1 LLICTDQQFA
11 GAMSCTGNPNLNTP
25 ALDRMAAQGVRFDN
39 CYCAQPLCV
48 PSRAAMFHG
57 HMPHVLGVGDNQDS
71 LDSQYVQQGM
81 GWLLGAA
88 GYHCAYGGKWHVGP
102 VAMPEQNQHGFERIA
117 GFNDNL
123 LADAC
128 LDFFRRDHSR
138 PWLLV
143 ASFDNPHNICEYARN
158 EPLPW
163 AKIDEP
169 PLDACPNLPPNF
181 AIPPHEPQ
189 ILRMAMAAD
198 RRVWPTLEYTVGQWR
213 RLRNAYYRLCEF
225 ADREIGR
232 ILAGLEAAGLAG
244 DTVILFTSDHGDGHG
259 AHRWNQ
265 KWVFYEESARV
276 PFIVIDPQAP
286 AARRGQVDHHLINN
300 GIDLLPTVLD
310 YAGAPVSDAL
320 PGHSVRPLV
329 SGEPIVDWPD
339 QTIGETTFGMLP
351 RKSPGR
357 MVRTARYKYC
367 VYSWGQDREQLFDL
381 ALDPGEMVDLTVEA
395 RYRDVLANHRE
406 RLRRWCQET
415 HDPFLRLIPD

>member
-1 LLICTDQQFA
+1 
-11 GAMSCTGNPNLNTP
+11 
-25 ALDRMAAQGVRFDN
+25 
-39 CYCAQPLCV
+39 
-48 PSRAAMFHG
+48 
-57 HMPHVLGVGDNQDS
+57 
-71 LDSQYVQQGM
+71 
-81 GWLLGAA
+81 
-88 GYHCAYGGKWHVGP
+88 
-102 VAMPEQNQHGFERIA
+102 
-117 GFNDNL
+117 
-123 LADAC
+123 
-128 LDFFRRDHSR
+128 
-138 PWLLV
+138 
-143 ASFDNPHNICEYARN
+143 
-158 EPLPW
+158 
-163 AKIDEP
+163 
-169 PLDACPNLPPNF
+169 
-181 AIPPHEPQ
+181 
-189 ILRMAMAAD
+189 MAMAAD

-415 HDPFLRLIPD
+415 HDPFSAADSRLRCCNAIAARHYPMRPHLLPSSTRPTRHSFHRSCRWLPITEFRSIPLAVAEIGDGVTPAHLQRRSRYFIHEKTGWHHYTPVPK